1 MDIEK
6 EVDVTPK
13 EALSM
18 LKRFTQDPFHEE
30 NDPDLA
36 KGINLIYQNLLTT
49 SFEIV
54 TPQANSELQAND
66 VGQTQPE
73 EEAPKEE
80 SHHRR
85 RRHSKKQ

>member
-13 EALSM
+13 EALST
-18 LKRFTQDPFHEE
+18 LKRFTQDPFLEE

-54 TPQANSELQAND
+54 TPEISSTTQISNTEQAQSEEQI
-66 VGQTQPE
+66 
-73 EEAPKEE
+73 PKEE
-80 SHHRR
+80 SHRRR
-85 RRHSKKQ
+85 RRHSKKE